1 MCIRDRSHSQAA
13 GPGGSVLEQD
23 GVLHETLE
31 TFVHS
36 KLLERAVHVKG
47 YGAFGFFQPY
57 ESMKA
62 YTTLNF
68 LQNPNQRTPTLS
80 RLSLIHISLRH
91 RAVGVMVE
99 AVHTGAADFSI
110 W

>member
-1 MCIRDRSHSQAA
+1 MSHSQAA

-62 YTTLNF
+62 YTCL
-68 LQNPNQRTPTLS
+68 L
-80 RLSLIHISLRH
+80 
-91 RAVGVMVE
+91 
-99 AVHTGAADFSI
+99 
-110 W
+110 